1 MLRVITKMG
10 QLPFGA
16 LKQIYIQ
23 SNKEAAN
30 LDYPNRPDGL
40 LQAEAD
46 FYDYLKNGF
55 FQVEGA
61 YYCLWDVN
69 GKPVSALRLEPYRDG
84 LRLTG
89 LETDPEQRGMG
100 YAGALMAA
108 ALASIDKPVYS
119 HIERNNLASVRAH
132 EKCGFKKI
140 TNFAVLLD
148 GSVSQNADT
157 YLRKF
162 V

>member
-16 LKQIYIQ
+16 LKRIYLH
-23 SNKEAAN
+23 SNTQAAN
-30 LDYPNRPDGL
+30 ADYPNRPDGL
-40 LQAEAD
+40 LQAEMD
-46 FYDYLKNGF
+46 FYDYLRNDF
-55 FQVEGA
+55 FRVEGA
-61 YYCLWDVN
+61 YYCLWEID

-84 LRLTG
+84 LLLTG
-89 LETDPEQRGMG
+89 LETDPEQRGKG

-108 ALASIDKPVYS
+108 ALERVDKPVYS

-132 EKCGFKKI
+132 EKCGFEKV

-148 GSVSQNADT
+148 GSVSQKADT

>member
-1 MLRVITKMG
+1 
-10 QLPFGA
+10 
-16 LKQIYIQ
+16 
-23 SNKEAAN
+23 
-30 LDYPNRPDGL
+30 
-40 LQAEAD
+40 
-46 FYDYLKNGF
+46 
-55 FQVEGA
+55 
-61 YYCLWDVN
+61 
-69 GKPVSALRLEPYRDG
+69 
-84 LRLTG
+84 
-89 LETDPEQRGMG
+89 
-100 YAGALMAA
+100 MAA